1 MARANSNHDLPAS
14 TLTLAR
20 RKVPVRV
27 RQSSRAQRIA
37 LRIDAADAA
46 VELVLPRRV
55 KITTGLNFLESRRD
69 WVEARI
75 ALVPEHTPFKH
86 DEEIPLFGVPH
97 RINHLGE
104 RRRGLRG
111 FEDGHVVTIR
121 NGEIRVVGAAAHV
134 QRRVR
139 DHLLAFAKQELSR
152 RAHALAAKVNRRI
165 NRITVRDTKSRW
177 GSCSAT
183 GNLSFSWR
191 LILAPKAVFHYV
203 VAHEV
208 AHLVEMNHGPRFWRL
223 VDQLAPNSE
232 RHKIWLKRNR
242 TRLLRYG

>member
-1 MARANSNHDLPAS
+1 MIRANPNHDLPAS
-14 TLTLAR
+14 TITLAK
-20 RKVPVRV
+20 RKIPVRV

-46 VELVLPRRV
+46 VELVLPKRV

-75 ALVPEHTPFKH
+75 ALVPDHIPFKH
-86 DEEIPLFGVPH
+86 DEEIPLLGIPH

-104 RRRGLRG
+104 RRRGQKGLS
-111 FEDGHVVTIR
+111 DGHVVAIAR
-121 NGEIRVVGAAAHV
+121 GEIRVVGAAAHV

-139 DHLLAFAKQELSR
+139 DHLVAFAKQEIAR
-152 RAHALAAKVNRRI
+152 RAHALAVRVNRRI

-191 LILAPKAVFHYV
+191 LILAPDPCST
-203 VAHEV
+203 
-208 AHLVEMNHGPRFWRL
+208 M
-223 VDQLAPNSE
+223 SS
-232 RHKIWLKRNR
+232 R
-242 TRLLRYG
+242 TRSLISWR